1 VRLAA
6 NLTCADAVPLARAA
20 ENLGYAAV
28 LAGEGA
34 ESDAPSLLAL
44 VAGQT
49 SKVALVAAAMQIPAR
64 PPGLTALTSAT
75 LATLSQGRF
84 RLGLGVSNPDISHGW
99 YGVPYA
105 SPLGR
110 TREYVDIVR
119 RALRGDEVRYPGRY
133 FQLPGPGTA
142 GTPLRLQPAMT
153 RAAVPVYL
161 AAVGERSLRLAGE
174 IADGWIGVFASP
186 DDAAASVAELERGR
200 ESAGRAGLAG
210 FEVLLT
216 APAAVAADVAA
227 AVESL
232 RGHYAA
238 LLGIGQPDQNAYCA
252 LARRMGFERE
262 MSAFAERMAADD
274 RRGAG
279 RAIPAALIERTAL
292 AGPVPYL
299 AERMT
304 AYAKAGVTTL
314 GIKATA
320 ADASAGERLA
330 MLKDAA
336 TALSLSGAAG

>member
-1 VRLAA
+1 MRLAA

-20 ENLGYAAV
+20 ERLGYAAV

-34 ESDAPSLLAL
+34 ESDAPSLLGL

-64 PPGLTALTSAT
+64 PPGLAALTSAT
-75 LATLSQGRF
+75 LGTLSQGRF

-119 RALRGDEVRYPGRY
+119 RALRGDEVRYPGRH
-133 FQLPGPGTA
+133 FQLPGAGTD
-142 GTPLRLQPAMT
+142 GTPLRIQPAMT
-153 RAAVPVYL
+153 QSAVPVYL
-161 AAVGERSLRLAGE
+161 AAVGEQSLRLAGE

-186 DDAAASVAELERGR
+186 EDTAASVAELERGR
-200 ESAGRAGLAG
+200 GPAGLAG

-216 APAAVAADVAA
+216 APAAVADDVAT

-238 LLGIGQPDQNAYCA
+238 LLGIGQPARNAYYA

-262 MSAFAERMAADD
+262 MSVFAERVAAGD

-279 RAIPAALIERTAL
+279 RAIPATLIQRTAL
-292 AGPVPYL
+292 AGPVPYI

-314 GIKATA
+314 GLKVTA
-320 ADASAGERLA
+320 AAASAGERLA
-330 MLKDAA
+330 MLQDAA
-336 TALSLSGAAG
+336 DALSLSGAAE